1 LAGRRSNLYLM
12 DLYKSWIDSPAK
24 RRDRDD
30 GLLSFF
36 NTIFI
41 LTTSIV
47 KLEDKLRSFDRFNL
61 PKEKKDFSLAQ
72 QDQVAESLGGV
83 VSQNRYGKFVLVEK
97 RFGRNQRHGKVRF
110 ASCLEDK
117 SDVLAQLCFSKR
129 SMPEMSIHS
138 PNFDLKKTVFI
149 DCETTGL
156 AGGVGTYAFL
166 VGIGYFLDHE
176 FLIKQYF
183 MRDFDEET
191 AVLFAVSQE
200 LKNFKSLASYNGKCY
215 DLPLLE
221 NRSVVNRIDFDSTAW
236 LHLDL
241 LFPSRRLWKRRLQD
255 CSLSNVEQQILNV
268 KRKIDIP
275 SYLIPQIYFDYL
287 RSGRT
292 DQLIPVFHHNI
303 YDILSLVG
311 LSVFISQ
318 AIQDFR
324 LAGTEDPI
332 DLYSL
337 GRFHYSL
344 GNYPKSIVCFEHA
357 LFKDMPTEWRQVTY
371 INLAYAYKR
380 TGRIKQAAQI
390 WHRLLKEEF
399 PFNFY
404 VYEDLAKYYE
414 HREKDY
420 PQAMLIVDR
429 ATECLNM
436 NSHFSSHSNC
446 GKALESLKYRRTRLE
461 RKIKNQQM
469 KN

>member
-1 LAGRRSNLYLM
+1 M
-12 DLYKSWIDSPAK
+12 
-24 RRDRDD
+24 
-30 GLLSFF
+30 
-36 NTIFI
+36 
-41 LTTSIV
+41 
-47 KLEDKLRSFDRFNL
+47 KLEDKLKSLDRFNQTEVQVETL
-61 PKEKKDFSLAQ
+61 PDKQNAM
-72 QDQVAESLGGV
+72 VESIGGM
-83 VSQNRYGKFVLVEK
+83 VSENRYGKFILVEK
-97 RFGRNQRHGKVRF
+97 RFDLNHRYGRVRL
-110 ASCLEDK
+110 ASCLEHEDN
-117 SDVLAQLCFSKR
+117 VLAQLCFSK
-129 SMPEMSIHS
+129 SSAPKTSFS
-138 PNFDLKKTVFI
+138 SSSFDLKKTVFI

-166 VGIGYFLDHE
+166 VGIGYFSAGSKGLDHE

-200 LKNFKSLASYNGKCY
+200 LNNFKSLASYNGKCY

-221 NRSVVNRIDFDSTAW
+221 NRSVVNRIDFDLTAW

-255 CSLSNVEQQILNV
+255 CSLASVERQILNV
-268 KRKIDIP
+268 KREIDIP

-311 LSVFISQ
+311 LSALISQ
-318 AIQDFR
+318 ATGDFR
-324 LAGTEDPI
+324 VAGIEDPI

-337 GRFHYSL
+337 GRFHYNL

-357 LFKDMPTEWRQVTY
+357 LSKDMPVEWRQVTY
-371 INLAYAYKR
+371 INLAYVYKR
-380 TGRIKQAAQI
+380 TGSIKQAAQI
-390 WHRLLKEEF
+390 WHHLLKEEF
-399 PFNFY
+399 PFSFY
-404 VYEDLAKYYE
+404 VYEELAKYYE

-429 ATECLNM
+429 ATEYLNM
-436 NSHFSSHSNC
+436 NSHFSSNFNYQRS
-446 GKALESLKYRRTRLE
+446 LESLRYRRTRLE
-461 RKIKNQQM
+461 RKINNQQLR
-469 KN
+469 N

>member
-1 LAGRRSNLYLM
+1 MAGRRSNLYLM

-97 RFGRNQRHGKVRF
+97 RFGLNQRHGKVRF

-166 VGIGYFLDHE
+166 VGIGYFLNHE
-176 FLIKQYF
+176 FLIRQYF
-183 MRDFDEET
+183 MRDFHEEP
-191 AVLFAVSQE
+191 AVLFAVCQE
-200 LKNFKSLASYNGKCY
+200 LKNFKSMASYNGKCY

-221 NRSVVNRIDFDSTAW
+221 NRSIINRIDFDSKAW

-241 LFPSRRLWKRRLQD
+241 LFPSRRLWKRRIQD

-268 KRKIDIP
+268 EREIDVP

-287 RSGRT
+287 RSGSV
-292 DQLIPVFHHNI
+292 DQLIPVVHHNI

-311 LSVFISQ
+311 LSVYISR

-324 LAGTEDPI
+324 TAGIEDPM

-337 GRFHYSL
+337 GRLHFSL
-344 GNYPKSIVCFEHA
+344 GNSPESIACFEHA
-357 LFKDMPTEWRQVTY
+357 LSKEMPAEWQQV
-371 INLAYAYKR
+371 IGMNLAYAHKR
-380 TGRIKQAAQI
+380 TGSIKQAAQI
-390 WHRLLKEEF
+390 WLHLIRKQF

-404 VYEDLAKYYE
+404 VHEELAKYYE
-414 HREKDY
+414 HKEKDY
-420 PQAMLIVDR
+420 PQAMLIVDK
-429 ATECLNM
+429 AMEYLNM
-436 NSHFSSHSNC
+436 NSHSSSHFNYQR
-446 GKALESLKYRRTRLE
+446 ALESLKYRRSRLE
-461 RKIKNQQM
+461 RKNQ
-469 KN
+469 K